1 MTVNAVAPGGID
13 TPMVRTQG
21 EVTPGFRDLI
31 TPQIPLRRFADPAE
45 VAAVVNF
52 LASDGA
58 SFVTGATIDVNG
70 GWFMY

>member
-1 MTVNAVAPGGID
+1 MAAGQ
-13 TPMVRTQG
+13 MA
-21 EVTPGFRDLI
+21 VTPGLRDKVI
-31 TPQIPLRRFADPAE
+31 PQVPLRRFADPAE
-45 VAAVVNF
+45 VAAVADF